1 MVHYQSLAEKI
12 ESLRRK
18 ISEAQQTV
26 QMKRKEAKENVEK
39 HSKAQWI
46 LSLCSQRVIYKLLGS
61 YLTKHFSFLINSL
74 RVM

>member
-1 MVHYQSLAEKI
+1 MVHYQCLAEKI

-18 ISEAQQTV
+18 ISEAQQKV

-46 LSLCSQRVIYKLLGS
+46 LSLCSQRVTYKLLGS
-61 YLTKHFSFLINSL
+61 YLTKHFSFLINIL
-74 RVM
+74 PVM